1 MVKKR
6 FEDTREHLLAIGE
19 QIMLGKG
26 FAAVGLAEILTAA
39 DVPKGSFYHYF
50 VSKEAFGVALLER
63 YFANYLE
70 DLKLRLNA
78 PGGTAHDRLLNFFS
92 GWLEKSCGP
101 SVPCLVVKL
110 AAEVAD
116 LSDSMRAALQNGAE
130 HILAAISKSIA
141 HGQEAGDVATRQPA
155 PVLALALYEFWL
167 GASLMTK
174 LRRDAQGLDAALL
187 LTRQLLAP

>member
-6 FEDTREHLLAIGE
+6 FEDTREHLLATGE
-19 QIMLGKG
+19 QIILGKG
-26 FAAVGLAEILTAA
+26 FAAVGLAEILAAA

-63 YFANYLE
+63 YFANYTE
-70 DLKLRLNA
+70 ELKLRLNA
-78 PGGTAHDRLLNFFS
+78 VDGTPHDRVIGFFS
-92 GWLEKSCGP
+92 GWHQRSCGA

-116 LSDSMRAALQNGAE
+116 LSDTMRAALQSGAE
-130 HILAAISKSIA
+130 TIVSAITRTVEQ
-141 HGQEAGDVATRQPA
+141 GQQDGTISRTQTA

-174 LRRDAQGLDAALL
+174 LRRDAQGLDTAMIV
-187 LTRQLLAP
+187 TRQLLTP

>member
-26 FAAVGLAEILTAA
+26 FAAVGLAEILTSA

-78 PGGTAHDRLLNFFS
+78 PEGDAHERLLGFFS
-92 GWLEKSCGP
+92 GWLEKSCGNT
-101 SVPCLVVKL
+101 VPCLVVKL

-130 HILAAISKSIA
+130 HILVAISKSIA
-141 HGQEAGDVATRQPA
+141 QGQMAGVISNRQPA
-155 PVLALALYEFWL
+155 PELALALYELWL

-174 LRRDAQGLDAALL
+174 LRRDAQGLDVALVV
-187 LTRQLLAP
+187 TRQLLAP

>member
-19 QIMLGKG
+19 QIILGKG
-26 FAAVGLAEILTAA
+26 FAAVGLAEILATA

-50 VSKEAFGVALLER
+50 ASKEAYGVALLER

-70 DLKLRLNA
+70 DAKLRLNA
-78 PGGTAHDRLLNFFS
+78 PQGSAHDHLVEFFDAWQ
-92 GWLEKSCGP
+92 GKSCGNT
-101 SVPCLVVKL
+101 VPCLVVKL

-116 LSDSMRAALQNGAE
+116 LSDTMRAALQSGCNHIVAALERTVAKGQDAGEINKLQSAE
-130 HILAAISKSIA
+130 S
-141 HGQEAGDVATRQPA
+141 
-155 PVLALALYEFWL
+155 LALAIYEMWL

-174 LRRDAQGLDAALL
+174 LRRDRVPLETAMAV
-187 LTRQLLAP
+187 TKQLIAP